1 MNIEDYIKTLPTTE
15 CDMFVGETDLEKTI
29 PGFKVVSVSG
39 RESLEVDINETDIP
53 YRDGSIFEYKRDAAR
68 SINVTYTIVTTKRTT
83 YDDSVDLLKKLL
95 HSPNTKFSFAD
106 QPNRYFVGNLETI
119 EADPAYK
126 MVGSDCYYGG
136 GTIHMRCSDPYI
148 YSKTLKTAKNNGGKT
163 ITLNNDG
170 SRSVLIDVKAT
181 MKSDNGFLGVVLGD
195 RFYQVGDPG
204 EVDEVEKEKSEKL
217 FDTHFTSADGWLLN
231 QGITPPVTAE
241 RLQTGTVTYVTEDA
255 ESDEGYVKV
264 SDYKT
269 GDSWHGAALTK
280 IVPQDSQGEYPVNW
294 RSEWRFDMNTDGGQ
308 NKGSQI
314 GHNSVTFSDENDEII
329 CAVVFE
335 DNNPVYER
343 SDMAV
348 YIDGNRVWD
357 TRETTSFYVTGRGA
371 NGPVVIVEKLGNQIT
386 VSFSYGGIKKTF
398 LSNKP
403 DAQLRKVTWYCAAY
417 KSYAPI
423 RNNNIRA
430 LNVTKHNVQ
439 YFEDIPNFLSEGD
452 VVELDG
458 LKNELYIND
467 IKDWDRVD
475 IGSRPLLLPPGQHTL
490 GIIVSEWAETPEVEV
505 TYQER
510 WL

>member
-53 YRDGSIFEYKRDAAR
+53 HRDGSIFEYKRDATR

-95 HSPNTKFSFAD
+95 HSPNTEFSFAD

-119 EADPAYK
+119 EVDPAYK

-170 SRSVLIDVKAT
+170 SKSVLIDVKAT

-195 RFYQVGDPG
+195 RFYQIGDPG
-204 EVDEVEKEKSEKL
+204 EVDKEENEKSVRL
-217 FDTHFTSADGWLLN
+217 FDDHFTENNGWLLN
-231 QGITPPVTAE
+231 QGVVVGVTDE
-241 RLQTGTVTYVTEDA
+241 RLQIGEVTYVVEN
-255 ESDEGYVKV
+255 EEENEGYVKV
-264 SDYKT
+264 TDYKT
-269 GDSWHGAALTK
+269 GNSWHGAALTK
-280 IVPQDSQGEYPVNW
+280 IVPVDSNSEYPTNW
-294 RSEWRFDMNTDGGQ
+294 RCEWRFDMNTDGSP
-308 NKGSQI
+308 NKGI
-314 GHNSVTFSDENDEII
+314 EVGHNSVTFSDEEDHLI

-348 YIDGNRVWD
+348 FIDGNRVWD
-357 TRETTSFYVTGRGA
+357 TRETTNFYVTGRGG
-371 NGPVVIVEKLGNQIT
+371 NGPVVIVEKLGDQIT
-386 VSFSYGGIKKTF
+386 VSFSHGGIMKTF
-398 LSNKP
+398 KTNNP
-403 DAQLRKVTWYCAAY
+403 DAELRKITWYCAAY
-417 KSYAPI
+417 KTYTPI
-423 RNNNIRA
+423 TNNNLRA
-430 LNVTKHNVQ
+430 LNLTKHKVS
-439 YFEDIPNFLSEGD
+439 YFEDIPNFLAEGD
-452 VVELDG
+452 VLEIIGNTNDV
-458 LKNELYIND
+458 YIND
-467 IKDWDRVD
+467 VKNEDR
-475 IGSRPLLLPPGQHTL
+475 IEAGSQPLILDPGTHSL
-490 GIIVSEWAETPEVEV
+490 EILVSDVAEVPDVEV
-505 TYQER
+505 TYRER